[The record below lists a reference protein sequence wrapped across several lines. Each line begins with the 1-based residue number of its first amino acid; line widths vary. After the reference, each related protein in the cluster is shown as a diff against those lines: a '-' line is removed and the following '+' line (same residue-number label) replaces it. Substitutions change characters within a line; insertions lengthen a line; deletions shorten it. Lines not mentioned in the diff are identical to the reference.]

1 MSDPSLVSID
11 GEMPVN
17 PYSLMEAVNTTS
29 AETRRGW
36 SVFLVL
42 MAYLVI
48 AVAGIGHKD
57 LLLARDVPLPL
68 IQVNID
74 LQRFFLFA
82 PVVLCFLH
90 FGLLMQHALLARKV
104 LEFNRALR
112 TLESTEAPRHP
123 LRLELHSY
131 FFTQSLAGPER
142 SPLISFFLHLQGW
155 LTLVALPVLL
165 LIYIQVSFLPYHD
178 IEITWA
184 QRLVLL
190 IDCALVVA
198 IGIFLT
204 RLEVSFLGAIGRTL
218 VHQRA
223 ISLVTALLLAGAA
236 IFSFLSATI
245 PGEALD
251 RISPRVPSSVRWA
264 MAKAFPLLRDP
275 LADTAFGFRRN
286 LVVMD
291 TDLVDDKNV
300 TQGQMSL
307 NLRGR
312 DLRNARLD
320 RSDLH
325 QADFTGAI
333 LDEANLTGANLKGA
347 ALGCQELSEL
357 RTGNRRAANCTSL
370 KGANLTR
377 VRAAGAHLS
386 GADISGAS
394 FIEAHLEGA
403 EFNEALLPGANF
415 WRANLERAEFTA
427 AAVQGANFLQVQAQ
441 GANFFGASLQGAD
454 FTAAGLQG
462 AVLRNAML
470 QGAILSE
477 AELDGAELAGARL
490 TGARLSGAKLFG
502 VDLQGAR
509 IWQTVP
515 PARDAM
521 ELADLFDVHLRP
533 PNDSELNGLK
543 SMLDQLTDSPLRT
556 RVAEALT
563 AVLDS
568 GSRDRWRGAPDQ
580 AAWQS
585 LASAHGRADGDAYR
599 SQLTAFLANLG
610 CRPRWSSGS
619 VATGITLRTNASR
632 FKGNGEALYTRFSSS
647 DCAAS
652 KSIPAKVMRDMSAA
666 IDEHKGA
673 QVTINT
679 LSSRGSG
686 DQPSGTLSGPFPLP
700 SNSGRDR

>member
-17 PYSLMEAVNTTS
+17 PYSLMEAVNATS
-29 AETRRGW
+29 AEARRGW
-36 SVFLVL
+36 FVFLAL
-42 MAYLVI
+42 MGYLVI
-48 AVAGIGHKD
+48 SVAGIGHKD

-68 IQVNID
+68 IQVRID

-82 PVVLCFLH
+82 PIVLCFLH
-90 FGLLMQHALLARKV
+90 FGFLMQHALLARKV
-104 LEFNRALR
+104 LKFNRALR
-112 TLESTEAPRHP
+112 TLESTAAPRHP

-142 SPLISFFLHLQGW
+142 SPLMSFFLHLQAW

-165 LIYIQVSFLPYHD
+165 LIYIQVSFLPFHD
-178 IEITWA
+178 VEITWA
-184 QRLVLL
+184 QRIVLL
-190 IDCALVVA
+190 IDCALVAA
-198 IGIFLT
+198 IGIFFT
-204 RLEVSFLGAIGRTL
+204 RLDVSFLGAMGRTL
-218 VHQRA
+218 VHQPV
-223 ISLVTALLLAGAA
+223 ISLVTALLFVGVSL
-236 IFSFLSATI
+236 FSFLSATI

-251 RISPRVPSSVRWA
+251 RLSPRVSSSMRRA

-275 LADTAFGFRRN
+275 HADTAFGFRRN

-291 TDLVDDKNV
+291 TDLVDDKAV
-300 TQGQMSL
+300 TPGQMSL

-312 DLRNARLD
+312 DLRSARLD
-320 RSDLH
+320 RSDMH

-333 LDEANLTGANLKGA
+333 LDGANLTGANLKGA
-347 ALGCQELSEL
+347 ALGCQELSDL
-357 RTGNRRAANCTSL
+357 RSGNRRAANCTSL
-370 KGANLTR
+370 RGANLAR
-377 VRAAGAHLS
+377 VQAAGAHLS

-403 EFNEALLPGANF
+403 ELNEAQLPGANF
-415 WRANLERAEFTA
+415 WQAHLERAEFTA
-427 AAVQGANFLQVQAQ
+427 AALQGANFLQAQAQ
-441 GANFFGASLQGAD
+441 GAYFFGAGLQAAD
-454 FTAAGLQG
+454 FTAARLQG
-462 AVLRNAML
+462 AVFRNAML
-470 QGAILSE
+470 QGASLSE
-477 AELDGAELAGARL
+477 ADLDGAEMAGARL
-490 TGARLSGAKLFG
+490 TGARMSGAKLFG

-515 PARDAM
+515 PARETS
-521 ELADLFDVHLRP
+521 ELADLFDVRIRP
-533 PNDSELNGLK
+533 PDDSELNGLK
-543 SMLDQLTDSPLRT
+543 SMLDLLTDSPLRA

-568 GSRDRWRGAPDQ
+568 GSRDRWRSAPDQ

-585 LASAHGRADGDAYR
+585 LASVHGRADGDAYR
-599 SQLTAFLANLG
+599 SQLTAFLGNLG

-619 VATGITLRTNASR
+619 VATGIALRANASR
-632 FKGNGEALYTRFSSS
+632 FKGNGEMLYTRFSSS
-647 DCAAS
+647 ECAAS
-652 KSIPAKVMRDMSAA
+652 KSIPAKVMQDMSAA
-666 IDEHKGA
+666 IDEQKGMQA
-673 QVTINT
+673 TINT